1 MADDD
6 RPPTTDA
13 LKTYRAKRRFDATP
27 EPAEGGVANEDERAF
42 VIQKHW
48 ATRLHYDFRLE
59 LEGTMKS
66 WAVPKG
72 PSYDP
77 HDKRMAMPTEDHPIA
92 YNRFEGQIP
101 AGNYGAG
108 KVIIWDK
115 GTWIPLEDP
124 HKGFRDGKLKF
135 EMRGHKMRGKW
146 TLVRMKGRG
155 DGKREDP
162 WLLIKE
168 RDEFVRPAAEYS
180 VVDERPD
187 SVQALEDRPGAV
199 KSPSSSG
206 ASPALATSGPPAG
219 SIKADL
225 PATLQPQLATLASEP
240 PADTGGWLYEIKF
253 DGYRMLA
260 RAQGGKVQLVT
271 RNGNDWTSRL

>member
-6 RPPTTDA
+6 RPSPSDA
-13 LKTYRAKRRFDATP
+13 LKTYRAKRKFDATP
-27 EPAEGGVANEDERAF
+27 EPAEGGVAKENERAF

-77 HDKRMAMPTEDHPIA
+77 NDKRMAMPTEDHPIA
-92 YNRFEGQIP
+92 YNRFEGTIP

-124 HKGFRDGKLKF
+124 HRGFRDGKLKF
-135 EMRGHKMRGKW
+135 ELRGHKLHGHW
-146 TLVRMKGRG
+146 ALVRMKGRG

-168 RDEFVRPAAEYS
+168 RDEFVRPATEYS
-180 VVDERPD
+180 VVDERPE
-187 SVQALEDRPGAV
+187 SVRELEDRPAPVGSVAT
-199 KSPSSSG
+199 PAAATAA
-206 ASPALATSGPPAG
+206 ASPVQEAASGPPAG
-219 SIKADL
+219 SV
-225 PATLQPQLATLASEP
+225 PATLPQDLHP
-240 PADTGGWLYEIKF
+240 PPP
-253 DGYRMLA
+253 
-260 RAQGGKVQLVT
+260 
-271 RNGNDWTSRL
+271 

>member
-27 EPAEGGVANEDERAF
+27 EPAEGGVANEAARAF

-135 EMRGHKMRGKW
+135 EMRGHKMQGHW

-155 DGKREDP
+155 EGRADP

-168 RDEFVRPAAEYS
+168 RDGFARPAAEFS
-180 VVDERPD
+180 VVDEMPD
-187 SVQALEDRPGAV
+187 SVQQLEDRPGAV
-199 KSPSSSG
+199 AEPG
-206 ASPALATSGPPAG
+206 RATAPAPAPASTSGPPEGARPA
-219 SIKADL
+219 KL
-225 PATLQPQLATLASEP
+225 PETLQ
-240 PADTGGWLYEIKF
+240 
-253 DGYRMLA
+253 
-260 RAQGGKVQLVT
+260 
-271 RNGNDWTSRL
+271 